1 MKPVEVITIYTSDI
15 VGPGG
20 PPGTAATITVGST
33 TTSAPGGDA
42 AVTQSGT
49 AQNRVLDFVIPRGAQ
64 GPKGEQGDPGIGGVT
79 PLVGTLSDP
88 GFTLPSGTAS
98 LPGRSTVTIT
108 VPGAAMGSAV
118 SFAIPPAWTTTTY
131 VLFSAFVTA
140 ANEVTIRLFNFGSQ
154 TSVPAGT
161 WKALVWP

>member
-1 MKPVEVITIYTSDI
+1 MKRIGTITVGISDI
-15 VGPGG
+15 PGPEG

-33 TTSAPGGDA
+33 TTSEPGGDA

-49 AQNRVLDFVIPRGAQ
+49 AQNRVLDFTIPRGAQ

-79 PLVGTLSDP
+79 PLTGTLDDP
-88 GFTLPSGTAS
+88 GFSLAALSAGIPGTKS
-98 LPGRSTVTIT
+98 LVIPVTGATPGC
-108 VPGAAMGSAV
+108 AV
-118 SFAIPPAWTTTTY
+118 SIGVPATWAPSNRITL
-131 VLFSAFVTA
+131 VAFVSG
-140 ANEVTIRLFNFGSQ
+140 ANEVTVHVQNFYTS